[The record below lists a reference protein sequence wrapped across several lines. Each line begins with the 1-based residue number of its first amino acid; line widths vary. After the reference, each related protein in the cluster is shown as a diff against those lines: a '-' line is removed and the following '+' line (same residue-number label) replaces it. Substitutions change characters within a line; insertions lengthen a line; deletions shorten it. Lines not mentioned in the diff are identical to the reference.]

1 MKAKMNLLLRLTELC
16 KRPVAQQLGIAGN
29 KERAL
34 AGLEVAVSTQGASK
48 PLNFVI
54 AKARIYP

>member
-1 MKAKMNLLLRLTELC
+1 MNLLLQLTELC